1 MREKRYT
8 ATAKANSKHPYDWGR
23 AMALAVSKLLHQA
36 EDDGLVTQ
44 RRNLYDEDLR
54 LRISELADGIQ
65 ITLSWSPMAAPA
77 AAPAAT
83 APLAVERV
91 TIA

>member
-1 MREKRYT
+1 MREKRYS

-23 AMALAVSKLLHQA
+23 AMALAVSKLLRQA
-36 EDDGLVTQ
+36 EEDGLATH

-65 ITLSWSPMAAPA
+65 ITLSWSPLAAPA
-77 AAPAAT
+77 ADTATT

>member
-1 MREKRYT
+1 
-8 ATAKANSKHPYDWGR
+8 
-23 AMALAVSKLLHQA
+23 MALAVSKLLRQA
-36 EDDGLVTQ
+36 EEDGLATH

-65 ITLSWSPMAAPA
+65 ITLSWSPLAAPA
-77 AAPAAT
+77 ADTATT

>member
-1 MREKRYT
+1 MREKRYS

-23 AMALAVSKLLHQA
+23 AMALAVSKLLRQA
-36 EDDGLVTQ
+36 EDDGVATH
-44 RRNLYDEDLR
+44 RRNLYDEVLR

-77 AAPAAT
+77 VDTAASS
-83 APLAVERV
+83 PLAVERV

>member
-1 MREKRYT
+1 MREKRYS

-23 AMALAVSKLLHQA
+23 AMALAVSKLLRQA
-36 EDDGLVTQ
+36 EDDGLATH

-65 ITLSWSPMAAPA
+65 ITLSWSPVPEPA
-77 AAPAAT
+77 ADTAAT
-83 APLAVERV
+83 SPLAVDRV